1 VYLVT
6 FNSVPPNWAKGE
18 PMVSIENNSVKV
30 NGKTIGK
37 LEGKTLLMNR
47 NHDRHFYRVLESWCI
62 NIDVVNCGA
71 ERFVI
76 DTDNKERY
84 TVSLSAIKAL
94 RSKLNMF
101 VTFGQERQLAIPIQC
116 WDKYSH
122 SNLTF
127 PTYIGTPAAE
137 FADKCTGRWQ
147 SRLIA
152 YGQTEIR
159 I

>member
-1 VYLVT
+1 MLT
-6 FNSVPPNWAKGE
+6 
-18 PMVSIENNSVKV
+18 IENESVKV

-37 LEGKTLLMNR
+37 LKDKTLSMKR
-47 NHDRHFYRVLESWCI
+47 NHGRHFYRVLESWCI
-62 NIDVVNCGA
+62 NIDVINCGA

-76 DTDNKERY
+76 DTDEKERY
-84 TVSLSAIKAL
+84 IVSLSTIQAL

-122 SNLTF
+122 NNLSF
-127 PTYIGTPAAE
+127 PVYIGTPASE
-137 FADKCTGRWQ
+137 FADNCAGRWQ

-152 YGQTEIR
+152 YGQTEIPL
-159 I
+159 